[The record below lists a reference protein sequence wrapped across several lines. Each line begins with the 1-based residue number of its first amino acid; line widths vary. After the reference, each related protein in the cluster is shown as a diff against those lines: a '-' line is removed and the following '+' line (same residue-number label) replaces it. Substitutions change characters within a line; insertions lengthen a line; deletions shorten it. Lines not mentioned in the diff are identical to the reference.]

1 MKRFFFGIVILLL
14 ITFLYQ
20 VTDSVAKENV
30 NFDTMYEQLNSL
42 SVLSGTKVDN
52 GEYLKY
58 LNAIS
63 GSNEKDLLTMVNEFK
78 SLVGQFKSTM
88 QAGEFKQQGEWT
100 NLSVFMNHLWELMST
115 ISWVVAYLAW
125 SGNPSPFNVTAAISM
140 YPILPP
146 LCPIVF
152 DILFPLGEVLG
163 DFPRVEFPTMDV
175 INNMIKSGK
184 NVVFADI
191 RSGTEYETLHIVD
204 SIKLPEVSIGSK
216 ARNGELPDAHI
227 VIMDT

>member
-1 MKRFFFGIVILLL
+1 MKKLFFGILILLL
-14 ITFLYQ
+14 MTFLCQ
-20 VTDSVAKENV
+20 ITASFAKGIIH
-30 NFDTMYEQLNSL
+30 FSPTLEQLNSL
-42 SVLSGTKVDN
+42 SVLSGVKVDD

-58 LNAIS
+58 LNAVS
-63 GSNEKDLLTMVNEFK
+63 GSNEKDLLAIVNEFK
-78 SLVGQFKSTM
+78 SLVKSTM

-100 NLSVFMNHLWELMST
+100 NLAVLMNHVWELGST
-115 ISWVVAYLAW
+115 ISWMVAYLAW
-125 SGNPSPFNVTAAISM
+125 SGNPSPFNVTATVSM